1 MSRPGGLGRGLE
13 ALIPTAT
20 AERGGLRTIPLDA
33 IDTNPRQPREAF
45 DQRSLAELAQS
56 LQTVGLLQPIVV
68 RETSRAAKH
77 TQEPRHGLGPETG
90 PSRYEII
97 AGERRF
103 RAAQLAGFRE
113 IRAIIRHTDD
123 DQVLTEALVEN
134 IHRVDL
140 NALEEAG
147 AYQQLL
153 DDFGFTHEQLAARLG
168 KSRSTITNT
177 LRLLTLTPE
186 LQQQVATGA
195 LSPGHARALLALV
208 DTTLQREAARRI
220 VAEGLSV
227 RAAEE
232 LVRKLLKQS
241 DMPRPSRP
249 VDRGLYLG
257 LQQRLSDAFST
268 KVRITGSSNRGQVVI
283 DFSGRDDLQRL
294 LSMLEG
300 GVGSGLQRETL

>member
-20 AERGGLRTIPLDA
+20 AERGGLRTISLDA
-33 IDTNPRQPREAF
+33 IDANPRQPRDTF

-68 RETSRAAKH
+68 RETS
-77 TQEPRHGLGPETG
+77 PD
-90 PSRYEII
+90 RYEII

-177 LRLLTLTPE
+177 LRLLSLSPE
-186 LQQQVATGA
+186 LQRQVATGA
-195 LSPGHARALLALV
+195 LSPGHARALLAI
-208 DTTLQREAARRI
+208 DDPALQREVARRI
-220 VAEGLSV
+220 MTEGLSV
-227 RAAEE
+227 RAVEE

-241 DMPRPSRP
+241 DQPRQSRP
-249 VDRGLYLG
+249 VERGLYGG

-268 KVRITGSSNRGQVVI
+268 KVRITGTSNRGQVVI

-300 GVGSGLQRETL
+300 GVGSGLQREAL

>member
-1 MSRPGGLGRGLE
+1 VSRPSGLGRGLE

-20 AERGGLRTIPLDA
+20 AERGGLRTISLDA
-33 IDTNPRQPREAF
+33 INANPRQPRESF

-68 RETSRAAKH
+68 RETS
-77 TQEPRHGLGPETG
+77 PD
-90 PSRYEII
+90 RYEII

-153 DDFGFTHEQLAARLG
+153 DDFGFTHEQLAARIG

-186 LQQQVATGA
+186 LQQQVATGT
-195 LSPGHARALLALV
+195 LSPGHARALLPIDDPV
-208 DTTLQREAARRI
+208 VQREAARRI
-220 VAEGLSV
+220 VTEGLSV

-241 DMPRPSRP
+241 DQPRQSRPSE
-249 VDRGLYLG
+249 RGLYLG

-300 GVGSGLQRETL
+300 GVGSGLQREAL

>member
-1 MSRPGGLGRGLE
+1 VSRPSGLGRGLE

-20 AERGGLRTIPLDA
+20 AERGGLRTVPLDA
-33 IDTNPRQPREAF
+33 IDPNPRQPRDAF

-68 RETSRAAKH
+68 REVSD
-77 TQEPRHGLGPETG
+77 G
-90 PSRYEII
+90 RYQII
-97 AGERRF
+97 AGERRY

-113 IRAIIRHTDD
+113 IRALVRHTND

-140 NALEEAG
+140 NALEEAA

-177 LRLLTLTPE
+177 LRLLSLGAD
-186 LQQQVATGA
+186 LQRQVASGA
-195 LSPGHARALLALV
+195 LSPGHARALLAVEDLDV
-208 DTTLQREAARRI
+208 QREVAHRI
-220 VAEGLSV
+220 VADGLSV

-232 LVRKLLKQS
+232 LVRTLLRQAERQPKDAPAS
-241 DMPRPSRP
+241 
-249 VDRGLYLG
+249 DRGPYLG
-257 LQQRLSDAFST
+257 LQRRLSDVFST
-268 KVRITGSSNRGQVVI
+268 KVRITGSANRGQVVI
-283 DFSGRDDLQRL
+283 DFSGKDDLQRL
-294 LSMLEG
+294 LGVLEG
-300 GVGSGLQRETL
+300 GVGDGLQREAL

>member
-1 MSRPGGLGRGLE
+1 VSRPGGLGRGLE
-13 ALIPTAT
+13 ALIPAAT
-20 AERGGLRTIPLDA
+20 AERGGLRTVPLDA
-33 IDTNPRQPREAF
+33 IEPNPRQPRDAF

-68 RETSRAAKH
+68 REITD
-77 TQEPRHGLGPETG
+77 G
-90 PSRYEII
+90 RYQII
-97 AGERRF
+97 AGERRY

-113 IRAIIRHTDD
+113 IRALVRHTDD

-140 NALEEAG
+140 NALEEAA

-177 LRLLTLTPE
+177 LRLLGLGAD
-186 LQQQVATGA
+186 LQRQVASGA
-195 LSPGHARALLALV
+195 LSPGHARALLAV
-208 DTTLQREAARRI
+208 DDPEVQREVAQRI
-220 VAEGLSV
+220 VADGLSV

-232 LVRKLLKQS
+232 LLRSLLRQARRQPKDVNS
-241 DMPRPSRP
+241 L
-249 VDRGLYLG
+249 DRGPYLG
-257 LQQRLSDAFST
+257 LQRRLSDVFST
-268 KVRITGSSNRGQVVI
+268 KVRITGSANRGQVVI

-294 LSMLEG
+294 LGMLEG
-300 GVGSGLQRETL
+300 GVGDGLQREAE